1 MRSAIVTAL
10 VAALLAGGCSSTRM
24 SYSAAKARSFDMN
37 VQMLQGPISVNV
49 KSRPEPMRA
58 EFLTIQGDSLFW
70 IDRATGDAMAAHI
83 SAISQVSV
91 RDRATGSIIGMLAG
105 FAAGT
110 GLGVAASNDSET
122 SAQFIIG
129 GYLTGGLIGYLL
141 GYNRSYIFQPDG
153 TRP

>member
-1 MRSAIVTAL
+1 MRSAIVSAL

-24 SYSAAKARSFDMN
+24 SYSAAKARTFDMN

-49 KSRPEPMRA
+49 KSRPEPMKA

-91 RDRATGSIIGMLAG
+91 RDRSTGSIIGMLAG

-110 GLGVAASNDSET
+110 GLGLAVDDKSET
-122 SAQFIIG
+122 AARYMIG
-129 GYLTGGLIGYLL
+129 GYFAGTLLGYLL
-141 GYNRSYIFQPDG
+141 GYNRSYIFEPDG